1 MKQFLAFFFLIAVFS
16 SVNAQVPEDDT
27 DTVMTFHAVTVILK
41 PRDGMNNFKLRWL
54 DYLYVLKEA
63 GQLDKATY
71 SGYVFNLIVER
82 DGSLHLADK
91 TVPTDTVISRFI
103 KQERRWSIGI
113 MSGRPISSFL
123 KLKVPKELF
132 KAVEQGKLIIQRD
145 LVIQGALMKDY

>member
-1 MKQFLAFFFLIAVFS
+1 MKQFLALFFLIAVFS
-16 SVNAQVPEDDT
+16 SVNAQAPEHDT

-54 DYLYVLKEA
+54 DYLYALKEA

-103 KQERRWSIGI
+103 KQERGWSPGI
-113 MSGRPISSFL
+113 MSGRPISSSL

-132 KAVEQGKLIIQRD
+132 KAVEQEKLIIQRD
-145 LVIQGALMKDY
+145 LVIQGALMEDY